1 MTNFTHR
8 WLLISGI
15 VPDPDDQGD
24 PLLHLHAIALTCI
37 EEDLVGKPSTGGHNF
52 LGSFCIHPS
61 GSSMGRQAQT
71 NHGSGIERLAK
82 LARIA
87 GLDYHV
93 IRYEEGRGMPPAI
106 LDSSAFDDP
115 DEAATDAWRA
125 KAKRMDESTPG
136 WRALRHPKR

>member
-1 MTNFTHR
+1 
-8 WLLISGI
+8 
-15 VPDPDDQGD
+15 
-24 PLLHLHAIALTCI
+24 
-37 EEDLVGKPSTGGHNF
+37 
-52 LGSFCIHPS
+52 
-61 GSSMGRQAQT
+61 MGRQAQT

-136 WRALRHPKR
+136 WRALRHPNGRPTFSLDGTMLDDHGNRSVFDDVDE